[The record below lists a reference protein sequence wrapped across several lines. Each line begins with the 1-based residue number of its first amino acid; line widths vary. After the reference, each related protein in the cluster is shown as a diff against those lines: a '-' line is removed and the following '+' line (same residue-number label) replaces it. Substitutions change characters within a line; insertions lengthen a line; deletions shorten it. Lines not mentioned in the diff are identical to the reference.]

1 MEFRKTDRFDYI
13 YQDMRSQFPPEELK
27 PYEHLKNLVGNRY
40 KILEVIESEPVGYII
55 LFETEKFIFID
66 YVAIYKKF
74 HSQGFGG
81 KILERLKETYN
92 KNGCFL
98 EVEKPNPQNTNTIRR
113 IKFYERHG
121 AKKLDFNYIYPASGL
136 PMDLYYIPY
145 TEESPSK
152 EEIREFIGSLFEH
165 VHYDIKDNKIILEKI
180 FG

>member
-1 MEFRKTDRFDYI
+1 M
-13 YQDMRSQFPPEELK
+13 
-27 PYEHLKNLVGNRY
+27 
-40 KILEVIESEPVGYII
+40 
-55 LFETEKFIFID
+55 
-66 YVAIYKKF
+66 
-74 HSQGFGG
+74 
-81 KILERLKETYN
+81 
-92 KNGCFL
+92 
-98 EVEKPNPQNTNTIRR
+98 EKPNPQNTNTIRR